1 MIQRLKN
8 MKEKCKQ
15 YEGLMTFGNEE
26 QLLAHIENCED
37 CRQEHERMA
46 RVSELIQEVAP
57 SIKEK
62 RMNNARLKLACAS
75 FALVLFIGT
84 LSVVNLNTDV
94 HDTILYGQTM
104 TLEDYGLPVDSYGL
118 ITVN

>member
-1 MIQRLKN
+1 

-15 YEGLMTFGNEE
+15 YEGLITFGDEE
-26 QLLAHIENCED
+26 RLLAHIENCED
-37 CRQEHERMA
+37 CKLEHERMA

-62 RMNNARLKLACAS
+62 RMNNARIKLACAS
-75 FALVLFIGT
+75 LALVLFAGT
-84 LSVVNLNTDV
+84 LSVINFNADI

>member
-1 MIQRLKN
+1 

-15 YEGLMTFGNEE
+15 YEGLMTFGDEE
-26 QLLAHIENCED
+26 RLLAHIETCED
-37 CRQEHERMA
+37 CRAEHERMA

-62 RMNNARLKLACAS
+62 RRNNARLKMACAS
-75 FALVLFIGT
+75 FALVLFVST
-84 LSVVNLNTDV
+84 LGVVNFNTDI
-94 HDTILYGQTM
+94 HDTIMYGQTM

-118 ITVN
+118 IMVN